1 MIPHRIAK
9 AVAAPPGGIGA
20 SRRRTASV
28 LVAATVL
35 PLLIYASVST
45 AVSYR
50 NDREAQ
56 EAATVARAKEISQA
70 VDARLA
76 VISATMR
83 ALATIRSIRQE
94 NWAEARQRVAEIAA
108 LDPSWRD
115 VALVDLRNSRTVVE
129 LQRGDEYLTTDAD
142 KMPQPATIRSRPT
155 FGGVVRHA
163 DGHAAIIAS
172 MSVGG
177 GRYALLVA
185 LDPAAIQSLLISSAP
200 HAGVSALVDRRGR
213 FIART
218 TGWPQRLG
226 TLATRY
232 VRDAIAQDTAGVYRG
247 VTYEG
252 FENYS
257 GFFTSPETGW
267 STHVA
272 VSSEVIDGPRNG
284 WRAASKLAA
293 IFGLSLALAL
303 VLLILR
309 LVAVRRSAD
318 ERTQQT
324 ERIEAI
330 GKLTGGIAH
339 DFNNMLAI
347 VIGSLELAQR
357 RLRQGGGGDVEG
369 FIDNALD
376 GATRA
381 ADLTRRLLVF
391 SRQQPLAA
399 STVDVNELVAST
411 TELLRRTL
419 PENIT
424 IDLQLQQ
431 GLWPVRVDRSQL
443 ENAIVNLAVNARDA
457 MPDGGRLTLGTENR
471 TDPSKKLSE
480 TVALWVRD
488 TGTGMP
494 ASVVARA
501 FEPFF
506 TTKHVGKGSGLGL
519 SQIHG
524 FAVQSGGEVQISTA
538 PGQGTSVT
546 LLLPRGGEDH
556 GAAPSSTSE
565 DLRASQPCAAPATIL
580 VVEDD
585 PRVRRMSVAALQD
598 LGYTVRQA
606 ADANEALA
614 LLDAE
619 PDVRLMLTDIVM
631 PGMSGRELAALVTR
645 TYPHIGIILV
655 TGYEPDQPAEEG
667 PAILHKPF
675 GVSLLALRVRQE
687 LEQSA

>member
-1 MIPHRIAK
+1 MIPHRIAA
-9 AVAAPPGGIGA
+9 AVASPPGGIGA
-20 SRRRTASV
+20 SRRRTALV

-45 AVSYR
+45 AVNYR

-56 EAATVARAKEISQA
+56 QAATLARAKEISQA

-83 ALATIRSIRQE
+83 ALATVRSIRQE
-94 NWAEARQRVAEIAA
+94 NWAEARQRTAEIAA
-108 LDPSWRD
+108 LDPAWRD

-129 LQRGDEYLTTDAD
+129 LRRGSGYFSLAAD
-142 KMPQPATIRSRPT
+142 SLPSAASLHAQPT
-155 FGGVVRHA
+155 FGGVIRQA
-163 DGHAAIIAS
+163 EGRAAVIAS
-172 MSVGG
+172 MPVGA
-177 GRYALLVA
+177 GRYLMLVA
-185 LDPAAIQSLLISSAP
+185 LDPTAIQSLLISSAP
-200 HAGVSALVDRRGR
+200 HEGVSALVDRSGR

-218 TGWPQRLG
+218 KAWPQRLG
-226 TLATRY
+226 LPATRF
-232 VRDAIAQDTAGVYRG
+232 VRDAISRRSKGIYRG

-257 GFFTSPETGW
+257 GFFTSPQTGW

-272 VSSEVIDGPRNG
+272 VSSEVIDGPQNG
-284 WRAASKLAA
+284 WRAASILAA

-309 LVAVRRSAD
+309 LVAIRRSAD
-318 ERTQQT
+318 ERDRQT
-324 ERIEAI
+324 ERVEAI

-357 RLRQGGGGDVEG
+357 RLRQGDRAVEG
-369 FIDNALD
+369 FIDSALD

-391 SRQQPLAA
+391 SRRQPLAA
-399 STVDVNELVAST
+399 STVDVNEVVTST
-411 TELLRRTL
+411 VELLRRTL
-419 PENIT
+419 PESIT
-424 IDLQLQQ
+424 IHLELARA
-431 GLWPVRVDRSQL
+431 LWPVRIDRGQL

-457 MPDGGRLTLGTENR
+457 MAGGGCLTIGTENR
-471 TDPSKKLSE
+471 PDLSGE
-480 TVALWVRD
+480 MSERIVLWVRD

-494 ASVVARA
+494 ASVAARA

-506 TTKHVGKGSGLGL
+506 TTKDVGKGTGLGL

-524 FAVQSGGEVQISTA
+524 FAVQSGGEVQIDTT
-538 PGQGTSVT
+538 PGQGTMVSIF
-546 LLLPRGGEDH
+546 LPRTGKDPDAAPPNTAEDALASPRA
-556 GAAPSSTSE
+556 GAAV
-565 DLRASQPCAAPATIL
+565 TIL

-585 PRVRRMSVAALQD
+585 PRVRGMSVAALQD
-598 LGYTVRQA
+598 MGYTVRQA
-606 ADANEALA
+606 GDAAEALA

-631 PGMSGRELAALVTR
+631 PGMSGRDLATLVAR
-645 TYPHIGIILV
+645 KHPHIGIILV
-655 TGYEPDQPAEEG
+655 TGYEPDQPAEDG
-667 PAILHKPF
+667 PAVLHKPF
-675 GVSLLALRVRQE
+675 GVSQLALRVRQQ
-687 LEQSA
+687 LEQAA